1 MEKFLNHRR
10 TSLEREVSLARGT
23 DFKGADTKTVNIG
36 TKVLLT
42 DEKGTEQT
50 ITVLGAWDSKPEL
63 QEVSYMSEVGKA
75 LMGLSVGD
83 DAKVRDQ
90 ETEQMQTLT
99 IKSISAYHA

>member
-1 MEKFLNHRR
+1 MEKFLAHRR
-10 TSLEREVSLARGT
+10 AALEREIALARGT

-36 TKVLLT
+36 TVVVLA
-42 DEKGTEQT
+42 DETGVEQT
-50 ITVLGAWDSKPEL
+50 ITVLGAWDSDPDKK
-63 QEVSYMSEVGKA
+63 EVSYLSEVGKA

-83 DAKVRDQ
+83 DAKVRNV